1 MSDADSM
8 ASAELLPAPAA
19 AHAPRLE
26 VVVPVYNEE
35 RILAASVH
43 RLREHLERFVPFS
56 WRIVIA
62 DNASTDATAQVA
74 ARLASELDGVEVLSL
89 PQKGRGRALRT
100 AWLASDADVVAY
112 MDVDLSTDLRALLP
126 LVAPLISGHSDL
138 AIGTRLARGSRVE
151 RGGRREFISR
161 TYNHLLHLTLRARFT
176 DAQCGFKAV
185 RGDVARQLLPEVR
198 DDGWFFDTELLV
210 LAQRAGMRIHEVPV
224 DWVDDPDSRVDVV
237 STAIGDLRGIAR
249 LLVASPLLRFV
260 LVGVASTLA
269 FAVLYVL
276 LRGPLGATS
285 ANAIALAITAVGN
298 TLANRAFTFGVRGRA
313 GLERQLSMGFVVY
326 VITVALATGALAVL
340 HALQPDPSR
349 ALEVTVLVAAST
361 CATVTRYVA
370 LRMWVFAHRPQRQ
383 ALETP
388 PLAVVPPTADSAPL
402 A

>member
-1 MSDADSM
+1 MTDADPM
-8 ASAELLPAPAA
+8 ASADLHPVPSPAP
-19 AHAPRLE
+19 APRLE

-35 RILAASVH
+35 RVLAASVR
-43 RLREHLERFVPFS
+43 RLRDHLDAFVPFS

-62 DNASTDATAQVA
+62 DNASTDATPRVA
-74 ARLASELDGVEVLSL
+74 AQLAGELDGVEVLRLS
-89 PQKGRGRALRT
+89 QKGRGRALRT

-126 LVAPLISGHSDL
+126 LVAPLISGHSDI

-185 RGDVARQLLPEVR
+185 RGDVAQRLLPAVR

-210 LAQRAGMRIHEVPV
+210 LAQRAGLRIHEVPV

-237 STAIGDLRGIAR
+237 ATAIGDLKGIAR

-260 LVGVASTLA
+260 LVGIASTLA
-269 FAVLYVL
+269 FAALYVL
-276 LRGPLGATS
+276 LRGPLGATG

-326 VITVALATGALAVL
+326 VITVALATGALTVL

-370 LRMWVFAHRPQRQ
+370 LRMWVFAHRPQPQ

-388 PLAVVPPTADSAPL
+388 PLAIVPPAADSTPL
-402 A
+402 V

>member
-1 MSDADSM
+1 M
-8 ASAELLPAPAA
+8 ASAELLPAPVPL
-19 AHAPRLE
+19 HAPRLE

-43 RLREHLERFVPFS
+43 RLRDHLATFVPFT
-56 WRIVIA
+56 WCIVIA

-161 TYNHLLHLTLRARFT
+161 SYNHLLRLTLRARFT

>member
-8 ASAELLPAPAA
+8 ASAELLAAPAA
-19 AHAPRLE
+19 AHAPSLE
-26 VVVPVYNEE
+26 VVVPVHNEE

-43 RLREHLERFVPFS
+43 RLRDHLATFVPFT

-237 STAIGDLRGIAR
+237 STALGDLRGIAR

-260 LVGVASTLA
+260 LVGIASTLA

-340 HALQPDPSR
+340 HTLQPDPSR